1 MTFLLVFFTSLVTTL
16 FLTPFFISFL
26 KKTKIVDSPGGRKI
40 HKDVIPRM
48 GGLIIFLVVLTM
60 INAFVDDFD
69 SVKLFIIS
77 VTILV
82 FAGIVDDV
90 INLNRFVKFLIQN
103 ISAVILV
110 YYLQPL
116 YSSVSL
122 FGITF
127 SSPYDY
133 LILLLFIIGTVNSIN
148 FLDGLD
154 GLASGFALLVFSVL
168 LVLAIR
174 KNDVFIILLTVSL
187 LGSLL
192 GFLRFNAFPAS
203 IFLGDTGAL
212 VLGFFLIFISCL
224 TSINYHESVLDL
236 TFPLILLAVPILDT
250 VKVFFLR
257 IIQKTDPF
265 LADRKHQHH
274 ILQKS
279 IVSHEITVFV
289 ILIFSLIFIL
299 LSLFYLKNFRTQSTA
314 IFIMFGALLIAIQ
327 PLLLRFKVNVV
338 MDKVL
343 GGLKNLQ
350 VENIFFIIK
359 IFLITSGILLG
370 IISVVSFS
378 FATSLNSQE
387 IIFLTIATFVLF
399 IISMF
404 QPKEIDS
411 VNHLGV
417 FINFSIFFI
426 VSKLSLPF
434 IDAPNLKFN
443 LLEVIH
449 NGSFY
454 LLGLFISLTMI
465 LRWKAFMGKRTLY
478 SGIDLTLIAFMM
490 LTFIINKIL
499 EFDYN
504 YYLSTS
510 LLEAFVFYTWYK
522 IVVDMKKDFE
532 KSLTIVSFL
541 FPVIL
546 LLTLLLNKYI

>member
-16 FLTPFFISFL
+16 FLTPFFIAFL
-26 KKTKIVDSPGGRKI
+26 KKTKIVDLPGGRKI

-60 INAFVDDFD
+60 INAFVDDFN
-69 SVKLFIIS
+69 SIKLVIIS
-77 VTILV
+77 ATILV
-82 FAGIVDDV
+82 FAGIIDDV
-90 INLNRFVKFLIQN
+90 ISLNRFVKFVIQN

-116 YSSVSL
+116 YTSVSL

-127 SSPYDY
+127 SNPYDY
-133 LILLLFIIGTVNSIN
+133 LILLLFVIGTVNSIN

-168 LVLAIR
+168 LALAIR
-174 KNDVFIILLTVSL
+174 KNDTFLILLTISL

-203 IFLGDTGAL
+203 VFLGDTGAL
-212 VLGFFLIFISCL
+212 ILGFFLIFISFL
-224 TSINYHESVLDL
+224 TSIDYHESVLDL

-265 LADRKHQHH
+265 TADRKHQHH

-289 ILIFSLIFIL
+289 LLIFSLFFIL
-299 LSLFYLKNFRTQSTA
+299 LAMFYLKDFRTETTI
-314 IFIMFGALLIAIQ
+314 IFFVFGAMLIGIQ
-327 PLLLRFKVNVV
+327 PLLLRFKVTDV
-338 MDKVL
+338 MEKL
-343 GGLKNLQ
+343 LHGLKELH
-350 VENIFFIIK
+350 VENIFLIIK
-359 IFLITSGILLG
+359 AFMFVSAILLV
-370 IISVVSFS
+370 IISVASFS
-378 FATSLNSQE
+378 FTTSLNLSE
-387 IIFLTIATFVLF
+387 TIFLAIATFMLF
-399 IISMF
+399 GLSLF
-404 QPKEIDS
+404 QSKKIESI
-411 VNHLGV
+411 NHLGV

-434 IDAPNLKFN
+434 ISTSNLN
-443 LLEVIH
+443 INVLDLIH
-449 NGSFY
+449 NVSFY
-454 LLGLFISLTMI
+454 LLVLLISLTMI
-465 LRWKAFMGKRTLY
+465 LRWKAFLGKRILF
-478 SGIDLTLIAFMM
+478 SGIDLTLIVLMM

-504 YYLSTS
+504 YYLSVS
-510 LLEAFVFYTWYK
+510 LLEAFIFYVWYK
-522 IVVDMKKDFE
+522 IVVDIKKNYANRLIF
-532 KSLTIVSFL
+532 ISF
-541 FPVIL
+541 IL
-546 LLTLLLNKYI
+546 PMVLLITLLIKKVI

>member
-203 IFLGDTGAL
+203 IFLG
-212 VLGFFLIFISCL
+212 
-224 TSINYHESVLDL
+224 
-236 TFPLILLAVPILDT
+236 
-250 VKVFFLR
+250 
-257 IIQKTDPF
+257 
-265 LADRKHQHH
+265 
-274 ILQKS
+274 
-279 IVSHEITVFV
+279 
-289 ILIFSLIFIL
+289 
-299 LSLFYLKNFRTQSTA
+299 
-314 IFIMFGALLIAIQ
+314 
-327 PLLLRFKVNVV
+327 
-338 MDKVL
+338 
-343 GGLKNLQ
+343 
-350 VENIFFIIK
+350 
-359 IFLITSGILLG
+359 
-370 IISVVSFS
+370 
-378 FATSLNSQE
+378 
-387 IIFLTIATFVLF
+387 
-399 IISMF
+399 
-404 QPKEIDS
+404 
-411 VNHLGV
+411 
-417 FINFSIFFI
+417 
-426 VSKLSLPF
+426 
-434 IDAPNLKFN
+434 
-443 LLEVIH
+443 
-449 NGSFY
+449 
-454 LLGLFISLTMI
+454 
-465 LRWKAFMGKRTLY
+465 
-478 SGIDLTLIAFMM
+478 
-490 LTFIINKIL
+490 
-499 EFDYN
+499 
-504 YYLSTS
+504 
-510 LLEAFVFYTWYK
+510 
-522 IVVDMKKDFE
+522 
-532 KSLTIVSFL
+532 
-541 FPVIL
+541 
-546 LLTLLLNKYI
+546 